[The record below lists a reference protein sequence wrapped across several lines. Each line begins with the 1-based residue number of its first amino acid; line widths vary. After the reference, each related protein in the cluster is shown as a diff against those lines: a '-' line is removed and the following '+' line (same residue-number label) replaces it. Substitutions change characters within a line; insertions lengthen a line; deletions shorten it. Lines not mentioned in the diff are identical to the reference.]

1 MPQGREIVRVFSHDE
16 ARSKRKFD
24 REIEK
29 ILQPSSA

>member
-1 MPQGREIVRVFSHDE
+1 MPQGRDRPRDE